1 MVINHN
7 ISALNTYNQLS
18 KNEKAEKSS
27 LEKLSSG
34 LRINSAADDAAG
46 LAISQKMQAQINGL
60 DQASRNAQD
69 GISLVQTAEGSM
81 NEVQSIMQRM
91 NELANQAANDTND
104 GNGGTDRG
112 ALNQEFSSLR
122 NEINRIADQSQF
134 NGKNVLDGTYDL
146 QTGNVTTGITPNL
159 PTASA
164 FTANDAGA
172 GKAGIKAGSE
182 TVSNLTYGTYTLK
195 YNSDTQYYSLVDSNG
210 KTVASDTTDKDTA
223 ITWTSTTP
231 PQLGANFDLKDA
243 SGNNV
248 FQFQTSTST
257 DASGGVN
264 YVAGSLDGLTF
275 SVTDNALLHS
285 NVVDTST
292 ISASNVEAGTWSIA
306 NGIGSDGNNN
316 YTMSDGNGHQMV
328 ASDDVDSSGK
338 LTFVGTNGE
347 TLTIDKKSTYV
358 AGDLNG
364 KKLNIGGKSLTLQVG
379 ANEGDTI
386 SMSIANMTTDQTDS
400 ATAMK
405 ALNDC
410 DISTQTGASN
420 AITTIQNAVDYV
432 STSRASLGAYQNR
445 LDHTINNLTTESQ
458 NLTSASSS
466 ITDVD
471 MAQEMMNYSKNNILN
486 QAAQAML
493 AQANQLGSGVLSLL
507 KG

>member
-1 MVINHN
+1 MIINHN

-18 KNEKAEKSS
+18 KNEKAEQSS
-27 LEKLSSG
+27 LQKLSSG

-91 NELANQAANDTND
+91 NELANQASNDTND
-104 GNGGTDRG
+104 GNSGTDRN

-122 NEINRIADQSQF
+122 DEINRIADQSQF
-134 NGKNVLDGTYDL
+134 NGKNILDGTYDF
-146 QTGNVTTGITPNL
+146 QTSADSAADGITYTTTGTGG
-159 PTASA
+159 
-164 FTANDAGA
+164 ANAISAGA
-172 GKAGIKAGSE
+172 TADGATIVTSAGLS
-182 TVSNLTYGTYTLK
+182 TGTYTLK
-195 YNSDTQYYSLVDSNG
+195 YDGTAKTYSLTDSTGTVVAKDVTDVDN
-210 KTVASDTTDKDTA
+210 
-223 ITWTSTTP
+223 ST
-231 PQLGANFDLKDA
+231 GAVTFDLKGT
-243 SGNNV
+243 SGQEFKFTTV
-248 FQFQTSTST
+248 GDST
-257 DASGGVN
+257 DSSFH
-264 YVAGSLDGLTF
+264 AGSLDGQ
-275 SVTDNALLHS
+275 SVTVTNNAVVDNANIDS
-285 NVVDTST
+285 SS
-292 ISASNVEAGTWSIA
+292 IIGSNVEDGTWTIA
-306 NGIGSDGNNN
+306 NGSGANTGKYVATNGSH
-316 YTMSDGNGHQMV
+316 TMVSDTDVAGAGTITFNGT
-328 ASDDVDSSGK
+328 AGEK
-338 LTFVGTNGE
+338 LTVNKKAGYSVGSLNN
-347 TLTIDKKSTYV
+347 DK
-358 AGDLNG
+358 LI
-364 KKLNIGGKSLTLQVG
+364 IGGNSLTLQVG

-386 SMSIANMTTDQTDS
+386 SMSITNMTTNQTNS

-405 ALNDC
+405 ALNSC
-410 DISTQTGASN
+410 DISTQTGASS
-420 AITTIQNAVDYV
+420 AITTVQNAVDYV

-471 MAQEMMNYSKNNILN
+471 MASEMMNYSKNSILN